1 MNKTSLDL
9 PDLQKFSP
17 AIEDINPISFEDI
30 YSSLFAKKG
39 SNESHR
45 NSILENFG
53 LNLTAGVDIGE
64 IFKENQRNSVTAFR
78 LVIHYIDLY
87 VVPIVSMQTS
97 PPYNCSP
104 PQPQPSEFS
113 KMLEQLSGLLH
124 ITLICMW
131 CPL

>member
-45 NSILENFG
+45 NVILENFG
-53 LNLTAGVDIGE
+53 LNLTSGVDIGE

-87 VVPIVSMQTS
+87 VVPIVSMHQI
-97 PPYNCSP
+97 N
-104 PQPQPSEFS
+104 
-113 KMLEQLSGLLH
+113 LH
-124 ITLICMW
+124 IK
-131 CPL
+131 

>member
-39 SNESHR
+39 SNETHR
-45 NSILENFG
+45 NAILENFG

-87 VVPIVSMQTS
+87 VVPIVSMHQI
-97 PPYNCSP
+97 N
-104 PQPQPSEFS
+104 
-113 KMLEQLSGLLH
+113 LH
-124 ITLICMW
+124 NE
-131 CPL
+131 